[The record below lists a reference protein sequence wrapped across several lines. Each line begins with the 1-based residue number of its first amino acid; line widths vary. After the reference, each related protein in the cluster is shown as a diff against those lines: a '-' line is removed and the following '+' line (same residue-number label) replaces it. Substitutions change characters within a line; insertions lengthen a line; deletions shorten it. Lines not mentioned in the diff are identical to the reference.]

1 MSYYLFKKEQL
12 LEQAKYQYH
21 SGGGKKKSAAKYY
34 SKNREVLSE
43 NARKRYRN
51 LSEKEKEAKI
61 TN

>member
-1 MSYYLFKKEQL
+1 MSYYSFKKQQL

-21 SGGGKKKSAAKYY
+21 SGGGKKKELLNIIAKT
-34 SKNREVLSE
+34 EVLSE